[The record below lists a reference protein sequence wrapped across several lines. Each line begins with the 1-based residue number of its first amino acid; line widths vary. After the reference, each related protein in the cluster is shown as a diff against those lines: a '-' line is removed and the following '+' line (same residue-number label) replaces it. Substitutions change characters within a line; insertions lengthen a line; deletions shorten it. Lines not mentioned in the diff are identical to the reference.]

1 LAAPVVAAARVA
13 VALHAWG
20 QRYRSRGPAGYEG
33 LCVNVAAI
41 DGGVAFNVVP
51 SHAVLTA
58 SFRPWPGADVVALL
72 DEAKT
77 EACAAAA
84 PDSLTWEVSFANP
97 PLATRDVAG
106 FARWLPSLR
115 RGAIDLQFWTEAA
128 LLSAAG
134 IDAVVFGPGAIAQA
148 HAPDEYVELTQ
159 LIAAHDAFVQ
169 ILA

>member
-1 LAAPVVAAARVA
+1 
-13 VALHAWG
+13 
-20 QRYRSRGPAGYEG
+20 
-33 LCVNVAAI
+33 
-41 DGGVAFNVVP
+41 
-51 SHAVLTA
+51 
-58 SFRPWPGADVVALL
+58 
-72 DEAKT
+72 
-77 EACAAAA
+77 
-84 PDSLTWEVSFANP
+84 
-97 PLATRDVAG
+97 VAG